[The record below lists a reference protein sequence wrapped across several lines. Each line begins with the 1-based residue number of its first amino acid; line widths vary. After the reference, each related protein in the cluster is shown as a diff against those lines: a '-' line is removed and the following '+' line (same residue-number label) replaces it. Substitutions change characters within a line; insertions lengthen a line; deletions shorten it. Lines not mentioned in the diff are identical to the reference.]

1 MSTIDSSAFEAELVG
16 RGCPQLGIVDWPPG
30 RISAEHAHEFTAC
43 GLILDGEFT
52 LETPAGQQ
60 LLHAGDRFEVTAGTL
75 HVERVGNAGVRIL
88 SGRLSP
94 V

>member
-1 MSTIDSSAFEAELVG
+1 MSAVDTNAFEAELIG

-43 GLILDGEFT
+43 GLILEGEFT

-60 LLHAGDRFEVTAGTL
+60 LLQAGDRFEVAAGTL
-75 HVERVGNAGVRIL
+75 HVERVGPAGVRIL
-88 SGRLSP
+88 SGRLAP
-94 V
+94 G